1 MEEGTYPM
9 NLDLDS
15 GGELPTRPA
24 EEGRR
29 LQAQHVS
36 EHFAPEFANNTELE
50 PGTEVGSDGLRD
62 RSDEAE
68 QNEKPNDLGHRQA
81 GEAQGLR
88 RRLRPQITLQT
99 AQKRADHPGV
109 AGGGRGR
116 NQHDREGRYDKSEAA
131 PHRFQ

>member
-36 EHFAPEFANNTELE
+36 EHFAPEFANNAELE
-50 PGTEVGSDGLRD
+50 PGAEVGSGGLRD
-62 RSDEAE
+62 RSDEAK
-68 QNEKPNDLGHRQA
+68 QDEKPNELGHGQA
-81 GEAQGLR
+81 GEAEGLR
-88 RRLRPQITLQT
+88 MRLTRQITVQT

-109 AGGGRGR
+109 AGGGRGGNR
-116 NQHDREGRYDKSEAA
+116 HDREGGCNESEAL